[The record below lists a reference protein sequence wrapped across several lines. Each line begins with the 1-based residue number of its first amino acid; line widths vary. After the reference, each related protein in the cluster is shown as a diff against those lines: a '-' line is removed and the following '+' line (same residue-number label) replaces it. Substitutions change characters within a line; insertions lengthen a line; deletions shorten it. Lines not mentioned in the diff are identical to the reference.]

1 MISNIK
7 KYFATASLLLFVL
20 LHSHA
25 ALAMPAIDGKGPEPR
40 MTKSGA
46 LLNQPNPRMKGKKV
60 AGSWKALIIL
70 IDFPDYRWDH
80 QADTNFV
87 NDSLYYTS
95 DHFDSLANSLGS
107 FRHPGCVSNVTGSI
121 RDFYIENSYGQF
133 DVISTI
139 AGWYTASNNFSYY
152 SANTGAN
159 AGELVTEAVLAADV
173 DVDFSQYD
181 NDGDGW
187 VDALYVVHAG
197 PGAEALPVAVR
208 ENYIW
213 SHMSGISDQL
223 LDGVYVSTYSTEP
236 EDGKTGVFCHEFGH
250 VIGLP
255 DLYDYTYLS
264 SGVGEWCCMSGGSWG
279 HRDSADLRGTAPTHF
294 SAWCKK
300 EMGWVNPVNLT
311 HNQLNLTIPPIEQ
324 SPVAYRL
331 WDNGDSTG
339 GQYFLVENRQN
350 IGFDSGFTRRQLNYG
365 LPRGHGLLIWHV
377 DESLYTSWSPN
388 DDRTHKMVD
397 LEESSPVN
405 INGFYLEHL
414 DTVRT
419 QPIDKFLYNGNRGD
433 DGDPWPGYWTC
444 ASDSVH
450 YSGNRDKHDF
460 NQYSIPSSK
469 NYAGANTLAG
479 AENITEIG
487 TSITADLFVT
497 VDAAVAFPGLGD
509 SLAQSENTN
518 IIWHSSAAGGVLC
531 DSLYFSSDSTSTW
544 SLTGYSNTGDSLLPW
559 VVPAVT
565 SGRCFIKVVTRTNA
579 GRKVSHLSS
588 KFSVGLTGVA
598 GNGQGND
605 RGLKYRLLP
614 ARPNPAS
621 GGRITVSF
629 EIPSSQRVDIT
640 VFNILGQPVKVLA
653 AGFYQAGRHD
663 IKWDGRN
670 EQGVRSAPGIYLYQL
685 KTSGYSKIN
694 KLIIVK

>member
-1 MISNIK
+1 MPNLK
-7 KYFATASLLLFVL
+7 RPLLTAFLVL
-20 LHSHA
+20 LTSA
-25 ALAMPAIDGKGPEPR
+25 YIANSMPAIDGKGPEPR
-40 MTKSGA
+40 MTKSGT
-46 LLNQPNPRMKGKKV
+46 LLNQPNPRMKGKSIT
-60 AGSWKALIIL
+60 GSWKALIIL

-80 QADTNFV
+80 ATDTNFV
-87 NDSLYYTS
+87 NDSLYYTA
-95 DHFDSLANSLGS
+95 DHFDSLANSLGT
-107 FRHPGCVSNVTGSI
+107 FRHPECVSNVTGSI

-133 DVISTI
+133 DVISTVS
-139 AGWYTASNNFSYY
+139 GWYTAANNFSYY
-152 SANTGAN
+152 SNNNGFGSYPNN
-159 AGELVTEAVLAADV
+159 AERLVEEAVAAADPF
-173 DVDFSQYD
+173 VDFSQYD

-208 ENYIW
+208 DDYIW
-213 SHMSGISDQL
+213 SHASGIGSQI

-264 SGVGEWCCMSGGSWG
+264 SGVGEWCAMAGGSWG

-300 EMGWVNPVNLT
+300 EMGWINPVNLT
-311 HNQLNLTIPPIEQ
+311 RNQLGQTIPPAEL

-339 GQYFLVENRQN
+339 TQYFLVENRQN

-365 LPRGHGLLIWHV
+365 LPRGHGLLVWHV
-377 DESLYTSWSPN
+377 DESIYGN

-397 LEESSPVN
+397 LEESSPVT
-405 INGFYLEHL
+405 INGFHLEHL

-433 DGDPWPGYWTC
+433 DGDPWPGYLTC
-444 ASDSVH
+444 ASDSIH
-450 YSGNRDKHDF
+450 FSGNRDKNEF

-469 NYAGANTLAG
+469 NYAGTNTLAG
-479 AENITEIG
+479 AENITENG
-487 TSITADLFVT
+487 TSITADLFVS
-497 VDAAVAFPGLGD
+497 VDAAVAYPGLGD
-509 SLAQSENTN
+509 SLAQAQNVN

-531 DSLYFSSDSTSTW
+531 DSLYFSSDSTGTW
-544 SLTGYSNTGDSLLPW
+544 SLAGCSNAGDSLLPW

-579 GRKVSHLSS
+579 GSKISHLSS
-588 KFSVGLTGVA
+588 KFSVGLTGVEGDPMA
-598 GNGQGND
+598 NLRD
-605 RGLKYRLLP
+605 LKYRLLP
-614 ARPNPAS
+614 AQPNPS
-621 GGRITVSF
+621 SHGIVTVSF
-629 EIPSSQRVDIT
+629 EIPSSQRVELKIL
-640 VFNILGQPVKVLA
+640 NILGQPVKTLA
-653 AGFYQAGRHD
+653 AGQYQAGRHD
-663 IKWDGRN
+663 IKWDGRD
-670 EQGVRSAPGIYLYQL
+670 ERGVRSAPGIYLYQL
-685 KTSGYSKIN
+685 KTADFSKIN
-694 KLIIVK
+694 KLVIVK